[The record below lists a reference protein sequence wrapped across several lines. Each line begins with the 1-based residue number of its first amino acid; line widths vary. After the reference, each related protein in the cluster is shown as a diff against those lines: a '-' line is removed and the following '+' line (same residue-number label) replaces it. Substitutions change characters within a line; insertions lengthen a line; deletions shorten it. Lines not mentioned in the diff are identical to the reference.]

1 MILGLMQV
9 TSVAVALWM
18 GLAAYAVG
26 SVFWLRSR
34 WGRKRPAHRYGI
46 LSIGAHLALIGLAL
60 TIRIPGGAPGGGPD
74 GPVRLTFHVT
84 DAVVLPPSE
93 PLDSKPKPVEPQ
105 PIEPQPLEHQAD
117 QPKPPE
123 PEAPSAPA
131 LEAPELAQQPAE
143 PTPKQPAPVEEP
155 AVDQVATPDESNEP
169 PAIAPP
175 QPDMFPPALIQA
187 NDPPAPT
194 LPPLESP
201 AQTPAWTHT
210 PQAAVT
216 AEVQPYAARTPQ
228 GRLERAIAGGG
239 SQATED
245 AVAAGLDWL
254 ARAQSEDGRWDAD
267 RWGAGRDEAVHGQ
280 FRNGAGADADAG
292 VTGLAL
298 LALLGAGETPTSGA
312 YPQSVRGGVD
322 YLLSIQR
329 SDGALFGQAGEFSQT
344 YCHSIATFA
353 LAEAL
358 AVSDDSRLRKA
369 VQRAV
374 QHLLT
379 RQNRSTG
386 GWRYSPGDVGDT
398 SQLGW
403 AAMALRSSELAEVP
417 APDTAW
423 TGIERFLRSV
433 ARGPQGGLA
442 AYRPEMP
449 GPTRSMTAEALY
461 CRQVAGLTATSN
473 LGAGPRELEAITA
486 LLGELPGDVS
496 PPNYYYWY
504 YATLALH
511 HQRNTD
517 SAAQAAWE
525 TWNARLQDQLLTQQ
539 EAGGPYSGSWP
550 PTTLWGGYGGR
561 VYSTAM
567 ATMCLEVYYR
577 FGTHE
582 SADSPWIA
590 TRPAAGVVR

>member
-1 MILGLMQV
+1 MILGLMEV
-9 TSVAVALWM
+9 TSLAVVLWM
-18 GLAAYAVG
+18 GLGAYAVG
-26 SVFWLRSR
+26 SVIWLRSR

-46 LSIGAHLALIGLAL
+46 LSIGAHLALLGVAL

-74 GPVRLTFHVT
+74 GPVRLTINVL
-84 DAVVLPPSE
+84 DADEAPPIELIDTKTQPNGPQPQEPQLQEPEPKEPETLEAPKLHQQPSE
-93 PLDSKPKPVEPQ
+93 PPK
-105 PIEPQPLEHQAD
+105 D
-117 QPKPPE
+117 
-123 PEAPSAPA
+123 
-131 LEAPELAQQPAE
+131 
-143 PTPKQPAPVEEP
+143 PTPKEPAPVDVTATEP
-155 AVDQVATPDESNEP
+155 DAVTAESSLSLAIPTPLPDP
-169 PAIAPP
+169 DAPT
-175 QPDMFPPALIQA
+175 LIQG

-194 LPPLESP
+194 LPPLAPPEEAS
-201 AQTPAWTHT
+201 AWT
-210 PQAAVT
+210 QAPT
-216 AEVQPYAARTPQ
+216 VQGPPLSKPFAARTPQ

-239 SQATED
+239 SQGTED

-267 RWGAGRDEAVHGQ
+267 RWGAGRDESVHGQ
-280 FRNGAGADADAG
+280 YRNGAGADADAG

-298 LALLGAGETPTSGA
+298 LALLGAGETPTSGVYNRNVGA
-312 YPQSVRGGVD
+312 GVN
-322 YLLSIQR
+322 YLLTIQR

-358 AVSDDSRLRKA
+358 AVSEDARLRLG

-374 QHLLT
+374 EHLLT

-403 AAMALRSSELAEVP
+403 AAMALRSAELAEVP
-417 APDTAW
+417 TPDTTW

-433 ARGPQGGLA
+433 ARGTQGGLA
-442 AYRPEMP
+442 AYRPEIP

-461 CRQVAGLTATSN
+461 CRQVAGLTSGSGPSGGN

-504 YATLALH
+504 YASLALH
-511 HQRNTD
+511 HQRGSD
-517 SAAQAAWE
+517 PAAQAAWQ
-525 TWNARLQDQLLTQQ
+525 TWNARLQEQLLNQQ
-539 EAGGPYSGSWP
+539 EAGGRHSGSWP
-550 PTTLWGGYGGR
+550 PHTMWGGYGGR

-577 FGTHE
+577 FGSQE
-582 SADSPWIA
+582 SAESPWIA